1 MVVLCLVC
9 ESQTCAEYMGTALVT
24 KPRFTRLLM
33 FCDLFYLAGFAERRR
48 ADRAPNFLADKA
60 IVLKVVSVGCM
71 MYLVLRL
78 LCHLCFLSSP

>member
-9 ESQTCAEYMGTALVT
+9 ESQTCAEYTGTALVT
-24 KPRFTRLLM
+24 KLRFTRLLM
-33 FCDLFYLAGFAERRR
+33 FCDVFSLPALAERRR
-48 ADRAPNFLADKA
+48 ANRAPNFIANKA
-60 IVLKVVSVGCM
+60 FVLKVVSVGCM